1 MLDLFEWG
9 TERLGLLSMSLY
21 IAYFQSIEYFLSAT
35 SSISYIVCFL
45 SIHLDFFQKKN
56 HLEDLQLNS
65 KVMFFSPVLIFLQV
79 LQQNCRNLYAIAY

>member
-9 TERLGLLSMSLY
+9 TELLGLLSMPLY
-21 IAYFQSIEYFLSAT
+21 IAYFQSIEYFLTAT

-45 SIHLDFFQKKN
+45 SIHLDFFKKN

-79 LQQNCRNLYAIAY
+79 LQQNCRNPYAIAY